1 MEYGTPEPPLI
12 FLSIPTPSHPD
23 DPYVFSASLSNV
35 HNANCSAHASK
46 RIPTNPDA
54 GAKPYDD
61 KPRAAPARPKPL
73 DFPQY
78 HQQGDPD
85 AVHLYAHDFNRL
97 LVDLERNVSP
107 RIIEA
112 FNISPAGDVP
122 LDELVPMDHLPP
134 AEWFRD
140 PSTVPNAPATDQG
153 PKKLSNGVPVPSHRD
168 FYARAKELLG
178 STDDAFDSISGT
190 RNTAK
195 SSTNPPLRLSHT
207 HKFFQNLRL
216 MAEYWDTSKDNYIT
230 TNTTAP
236 SSKSSDTNDE
246 NNTQPTYTGRRH
258 GAPHEMHPT
267 PSPPS
272 SN

>member
-1 MEYGTPEPPLI
+1 
-12 FLSIPTPSHPD
+12 
-23 DPYVFSASLSNV
+23 
-35 HNANCSAHASK
+35 
-46 RIPTNPDA
+46 
-54 GAKPYDD
+54 
-61 KPRAAPARPKPL
+61 
-73 DFPQY
+73 
-78 HQQGDPD
+78 
-85 AVHLYAHDFNRL
+85 
-97 LVDLERNVSP
+97 
-107 RIIEA
+107 
-112 FNISPAGDVP
+112 
-122 LDELVPMDHLPP
+122 MDHLPP

-258 GAPHEMHPT
+258 GAPHEMHPVYRQDT
-267 PSPPS
+267 IAAFLELAIWPHRCTLQS
-272 SN
+272 SSGALTRKLLFHQHRYLPIQHVSTAVCRSVTTDRQKARRGILEGPLMGVHCRNTTTFRKEGDQPGEGREELMDLLYEVGAAMLVAQKRAREGTAEEPVWKDKYWAE